1 MVARSQNRGTNNRRT
16 TAAHVE
22 AGAASVSEGAEGM
35 AHAGVELFHSED
47 PGQPCGMVVNAAPA
61 PNGGFDLLAE
71 IKLTALEQGSVH
83 LGAADGPVLA
93 FQPLPY
99 ALPSEV

>member
-1 MVARSQNRGTNNRRT
+1 
-16 TAAHVE
+16 
-22 AGAASVSEGAEGM
+22 
-35 AHAGVELFHSED
+35 
-47 PGQPCGMVVNAAPA
+47 
-61 PNGGFDLLAE
+61 LAE
-71 IKLTALEQGSVH
+71 IKLAALESGAVH

>member
-1 MVARSQNRGTNNRRT
+1 
-16 TAAHVE
+16 
-22 AGAASVSEGAEGM
+22 
-35 AHAGVELFHSED
+35 
-47 PGQPCGMVVNAAPA
+47 MVVNAAPA

-83 LGAADGPVLA
+83 LGAADGPVLV

-99 ALPSEV
+99 ALPSEG